1 MAELVAVGADHCVG
15 PGADTRARPYKANS
29 ATRSKELE
37 EQEETC
43 AMRATDWDEAAFE
56 GHRPLLFSIA
66 YRMLGSASE
75 AEDVVQDA
83 WLRAIQDE
91 HADVRSPRAYL
102 TTIVTRLC
110 IDHLRSAERTR
121 VEYPGPWLPEPL
133 AEPNQESAEL
143 ASSLTTAFLV
153 LLEQL
158 SPTERAVFLLREVFE
173 LDFDEIAK
181 SVGKSA
187 ANTRQILTRA
197 RGRLRESRPRF
208 TVSRGESEEIVRRFR
223 HACGTGNVEELMA
236 LLHADAELV
245 SDGGGKAAAA
255 TRPVLGADRITR
267 FVLGYA
273 GKLHWSESDFQ
284 LVTINGAPGL
294 LMRHPVAG
302 NGTYSFDIADGR
314 IRAIY
319 IVRNPDK
326 LRGFLERTH

>member
-1 MAELVAVGADHCVG
+1 MA
-15 PGADTRARPYKANS
+15 
-29 ATRSKELE
+29 
-37 EQEETC
+37 
-43 AMRATDWDEAAFE
+43 ATDWDEATFKA
-56 GHRPLLFSIA
+56 HRPLLFSIA

-83 WLRAIQDE
+83 WVRARQDE

-121 VEYPGPWLPEPL
+121 MEYPGPWLPEPL

-158 SPTERAVFLLREVFE
+158 APTERAVFLLREV
-173 LDFDEIAK
+173 
-181 SVGKSA
+181 
-187 ANTRQILTRA
+187 
-197 RGRLRESRPRF
+197 
-208 TVSRGESEEIVRRFR
+208 
-223 HACGTGNVEELMA
+223 C
-236 LLHADAELV
+236 
-245 SDGGGKAAAA
+245 
-255 TRPVLGADRITR
+255 
-267 FVLGYA
+267 VLGYA
-273 GKLHWSESDFQ
+273 GKMHWSESDFQ

-294 LMRHPVAG
+294 LMRHPISG

-319 IVRNPDK
+319 VVRNPDK
-326 LRGFLERTH
+326 LRGFLEHTHTAEGASSAGSHSRFGSSI

>member
-1 MAELVAVGADHCVG
+1 MA
-15 PGADTRARPYKANS
+15 
-29 ATRSKELE
+29 
-37 EQEETC
+37 
-43 AMRATDWDEAAFE
+43 ATDWDGSAFE
-56 GHRPLLFSIA
+56 ALRPLLFSIA

-83 WLRAIQDE
+83 WLRARQDE
-91 HADVRSPRAYL
+91 QADVRSARAYL

-121 VEYPGPWLPEPL
+121 MEYPGPWLPEPL

-173 LDFDEIAK
+173 LDYDEIAK
-181 SVGKSA
+181 SVGKSE
-187 ANTRQILTRA
+187 ANARQILKRA
-197 RGRLRESRPRF
+197 RARLHDERPRF
-208 TVSRGESEEIVRRFR
+208 SASRRESEEIVRRFR
-223 HACGTGNVEELMA
+223 HATVTGDMDAMLAV
-236 LLHADAELV
+236 LHPDATLV
-245 SDGGGKAAAA
+245 ADGGGKAAAA
-255 TRPVLGADRITR
+255 MRPLLGADRVAR

-273 GKLHWSESDFQ
+273 GKLHYAESDFE
-284 LVTINGAPGL
+284 LLTINGAPGL
-294 LMRHPVAG
+294 LLRHPIGGIGAH
-302 NGTYSFDIADGR
+302 SFDIADGR

-319 IVRNPDK
+319 VVRNPDK